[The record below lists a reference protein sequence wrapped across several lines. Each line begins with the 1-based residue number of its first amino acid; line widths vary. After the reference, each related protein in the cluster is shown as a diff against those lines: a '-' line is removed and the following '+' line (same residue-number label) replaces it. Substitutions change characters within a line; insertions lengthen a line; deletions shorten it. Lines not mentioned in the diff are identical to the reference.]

1 MRTVGTLAVFF
12 LCVGTVFGQTN
23 KGGISGT
30 VTDTTGA
37 VIPAATVTVTNRGTN
52 QKVKLTTSEA
62 GVYTATSLE
71 PVTYSVTV
79 EVEGFKK
86 AVVDNVK
93 VDTATTATV
102 NVTLQAGTVEDVVN
116 VTAGDALVLNRESG
130 TAGQTISE
138 R

>member
-23 KGGISGT
+23 KGGI
-30 VTDTTGA
+30 
-37 VIPAATVTVTNRGTN
+37 
-52 QKVKLTTSEA
+52 
-62 GVYTATSLE
+62 
-71 PVTYSVTV
+71 SVTV

-138 R
+138 RQIVEMPLNNRSV